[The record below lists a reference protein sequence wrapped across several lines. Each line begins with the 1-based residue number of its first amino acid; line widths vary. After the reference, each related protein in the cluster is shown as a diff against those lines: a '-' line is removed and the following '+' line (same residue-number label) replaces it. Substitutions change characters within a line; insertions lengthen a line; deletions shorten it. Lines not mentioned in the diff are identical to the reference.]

1 MIVSALC
8 RQLCPEKFNF
18 PLGRR
23 LGDGSDGEVLEIV
36 DDPKKVIK
44 LSAIYDHPA
53 REIKTYQDVKK
64 VLAHLISTPTDA
76 FVRVYEQGFFGSFSR
91 KSTEWHKDGQDFL
104 MYYYIMDKLEQISV
118 NEFKVFHSILSHE
131 DRKIIKNFSI
141 GKIKEMLIG
150 LSRGLDFDVEKVIIF
165 CNNIANGPIIHD
177 DINPRNIMR
186 NASGDY
192 KLVDLDRC
200 RLAA

>member
-36 DDPKKVIK
+36 GDPKKVIK

-64 VLAHLISTPTDA
+64 VLDHLISTPTDA

-91 KSTEWHKDGQDFL
+91 KSAEWHKDGQDFL

-131 DRKIIKNFSI
+131 DRKIIK
-141 GKIKEMLIG
+141 LIG

>member
-36 DDPKKVIK
+36 GDPKKVIK

-64 VLAHLISTPTDA
+64 VLDHLISTPTDA

-91 KSTEWHKDGQDFL
+91 KSAEWHKDGQDFL
-104 MYYYIMDKLEQISV
+104 M
-118 NEFKVFHSILSHE
+118 
-131 DRKIIKNFSI
+131 
-141 GKIKEMLIG
+141 
-150 LSRGLDFDVEKVIIF
+150 
-165 CNNIANGPIIHD
+165 
-177 DINPRNIMR
+177 
-186 NASGDY
+186 
-192 KLVDLDRC
+192 
-200 RLAA
+200 